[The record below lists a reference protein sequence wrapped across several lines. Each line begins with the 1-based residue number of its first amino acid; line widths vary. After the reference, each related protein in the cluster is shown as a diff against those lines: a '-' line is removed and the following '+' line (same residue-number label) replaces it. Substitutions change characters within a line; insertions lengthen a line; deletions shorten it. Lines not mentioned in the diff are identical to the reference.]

1 MVAVVGN
8 GLNGG
13 FPRHK
18 SEISLAKKLIAIQYY
33 NGVEIMDEPLAVYG
47 IFVFLIKGHE
57 ASVFIGGGR
66 IAKKIGRFYG
76 SDPLLFKYVQFLP

>member
-1 MVAVVGN
+1 
-8 GLNGG
+8 
-13 FPRHK
+13 
-18 SEISLAKKLIAIQYY
+18 
-33 NGVEIMDEPLAVYG
+33 MDEPLAVYG